1 MCVVQFF
8 PSRAADDLHRI
19 CDELTL
25 SCSSYLSRFFCVNL
39 QLLALSNIELIA
51 LMPRWIHKL
60 MLATSEQLPVYKKDI
75 PPINSWFVTA
85 QTVKEMFNMQ
95 TVAAVAAQA
104 VTPNFHPVNW

>member
-1 MCVVQFF
+1 
-8 PSRAADDLHRI
+8 
-19 CDELTL
+19 
-25 SCSSYLSRFFCVNL
+25 
-39 QLLALSNIELIA
+39 
-51 LMPRWIHKL
+51 